1 MELSGR
7 VLSTGEVLCLIPT
20 LPKKGKR
27 EEEGSGRE
35 KGRGEG
41 KRKRWTGGVETPQ
54 YSFSS
59 G

>member
-1 MELSGR
+1 MGEFL
-7 VLSTGEVLCLIPT
+7 LSTGEVLCLIPT

-41 KRKRWTGGVETPQ
+41 KRKRWDRWG
-54 YSFSS
+54 
-59 G
+59 